1 MSLRANNAKK
11 LHDLYEK
18 DAFQWY
24 NENAKL
30 LREKKFEL
38 IDVENLAE
46 EIESMGRGE
55 RSKLESYLTQLF
67 LHLLKWK
74 YQPNRRGSSWEI
86 SIKKQRRHI
95 QDHLSENPSLKGH
108 IASICEK
115 AYYYSKLDAME
126 ETGLSLETFPDKLP
140 FSNEEILQDDW
151 LPSE

>member
-1 MSLRANNAKK
+1 MNKAKK
-11 LHDLYEK
+11 IHDLYEK

-38 IDVENLAE
+38 IDTENLAE
-46 EIESMGRGE
+46 EVESMGRAE
-55 RSKLESYLTQLF
+55 RDKLESFLIQLF

-95 QDHLSENPSLKGH
+95 QDHLAENPSLKGH
-108 IASICEK
+108 ISQICKK
-115 AYYYSKLDAME
+115 AYYYSKLDAIE
-126 ETGLSLETFPDKLP
+126 ETGLSLETFP
-140 FSNEEILQDDW
+140 EEIPFTFEEALKDEW
-151 LPSE
+151 FP